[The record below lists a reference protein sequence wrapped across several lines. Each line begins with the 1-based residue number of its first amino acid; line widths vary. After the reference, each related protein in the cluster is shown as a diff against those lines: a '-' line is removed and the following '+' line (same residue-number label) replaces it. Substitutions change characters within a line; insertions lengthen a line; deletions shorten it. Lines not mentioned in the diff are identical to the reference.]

1 MQIWLMYILFFRSKV
16 LWPLLL
22 VILLPMKLTTG
33 CGFSSTAIFV
43 NNSVP
48 SELLASANG
57 LAMTAAATC
66 RQKMESSLVSGKNV
80 TNDTKC
86 RLKQGLTDYK
96 LTNCHLINAITVT
109 QKRMCLCLILIINYC
124 KHCFELLQP

>member
-1 MQIWLMYILFFRSKV
+1 MKMNGLFASLIFVFVFSVERTRWSRMLNYMEWLTKTEMQIWLMYILFFRSKV

-66 RQKMESSLVSGKNV
+66 RYKRESRLVSGKNV

-86 RLKQGLTDYK
+86 RLKQGLT
-96 LTNCHLINAITVT
+96 IN
-109 QKRMCLCLILIINYC
+109 
-124 KHCFELLQP
+124 